1 MSRARSSSS
10 ASGSSA
16 RDASKA
22 HPLTVKIFRLAQPSL
37 LIAHDYK
44 NPKLPPLP
52 QAELLLPKQ
61 TQQAYVGE
69 EYAAIISIQLA
80 GYDPL
85 AISIPRERKNEDSD
99 GSKELAKSAGP
110 EPEAST
116 TYEAFLRIELE
127 APDRSRIELLSW
139 QIADATYAAEKIL
152 FELTNPGI
160 WIIRVSVR
168 YNIGAEEAVLRRT
181 FEVEARPT
189 ISVRT
194 KISKGSS
201 ALCAHVMEAQ
211 VENLS
216 DCALVIESC
225 ALNTMNGWEATVP
238 TVKTTDEE
246 STETTGGMTVLRPR
260 DVHQWS
266 FVLRGGWAPEAGP
279 LAVGWRR
286 EPLGAKGWQV
296 TGSIR
301 I

>member
-1 MSRARSSSS
+1 MSRVRSSSS
-10 ASGSSA
+10 ASGVSG
-16 RDASKA
+16 RDASDG
-22 HPLTVKIFRLAQPSL
+22 HPIAVRIFRLAQPSL

-44 NPKLPPLP
+44 NPRLPPLP

-61 TQQAYVGE
+61 TQHAYVGE
-69 EYAAIISIQLA
+69 DYAAIIGIELL
-80 GYDPL
+80 GHDPV
-85 AISIPRERKNEDSD
+85 AKSD
-99 GSKELAKSAGP
+99 SKEGRDEKSAAGA
-110 EPEAST
+110 ERIEV
-116 TYEAFLRIELE
+116 FLRVELE
-127 APDRSRIELLSW
+127 APDRSRVELLS
-139 QIADATYAAEKIL
+139 QEIAISPEAPYVAEKVL
-152 FELTNPGI
+152 FELTTPGTWLI
-160 WIIRVSVR
+160 HSSAR
-168 YNIGAEEAVLRRT
+168 YGAEKAVLRRS
-181 FEVEARPT
+181 FKVEAHPT

-201 ALCAHVMEAQ
+201 ALRAHVLEAQ

-225 ALNTMNGWEATVP
+225 VLNTTNGWEATVP
-238 TVKTTDEE
+238 TVKTTDDD

-266 FVLRGGWAPEAGP
+266 FVLRGGWASEAGP